1 MSHYPIEKGMVNIQ
15 YRGKIIPTD
24 INDSFW
30 EETKAFE
37 TEEEFDKWLAHHPFG
52 WHVIQVEEIEEM

>member
-1 MSHYPIEKGMVNIQ
+1 MSYYPIDDGIVDIQ
-15 YRGKIIPTD
+15 YRDKIIPTD

-37 TEEEFDKWLAHHPFG
+37 TEEEFDK
-52 WHVIQVEEIEEM
+52 